1 MSDRENGII
10 RIHVYELRV
19 GMWVSR
25 LETLE
30 KDSSFFFEQFC
41 IGNQAD
47 IRAIQAVCDYVFIDV
62 ERQKRS
68 HGSIPTGKAAGKQ
81 QLNFARSFDQA
92 AQTYQ
97 NISQIIKTVMDDIR
111 FGNQLNVE
119 AVKTAV
125 SDCVDKVLENSDA
138 MLLLTQLKNMDEYTS
153 QHSLNVCILSILIG
167 RELKLSLKELN
178 DIGLCGLLHDIGKM
192 KIPLEIL
199 NKPGKLEGEELVIMR
214 RHAGFGRD
222 ILMSARNIY
231 PGAVDVAY
239 SHHENLTGSG
249 YPRAVNNTALTTFTR
264 IVSVVDAYDAI
275 TSDRVY
281 KKGRQ
286 HLIALGILTKAMHV
300 EFDGKVVIHFINCVG
315 FYPQGNVVELS
326 SGEVGIV
333 VEQNTSDRLKPKIL
347 IMLDQNKKPVKE
359 RILDLALN
367 VSDSNGALYRIR
379 QIVRPEE
386 YDIDLIK
393 FHQEGKFTE
402 AYESIF

>member
-30 KDSSFFFEQFC
+30 KDSSFFFEQFG
-41 IGNQAD
+41 ISNLAD
-47 IRAIQAVCDYVFIDV
+47 IQAIQAVCDYVFIDV
-62 ERQKRS
+62 ERQKRD
-68 HGSIPTGKAAGKQ
+68 HGAIPTGKTAGKQ

-97 NISQIIKTVMDDIR
+97 NTSQLIKTVMDDIR

-153 QHSLNVCILSILIG
+153 QHSLNVCILSILMG

-199 NKPGKLEGEELVIMR
+199 NKPGKLEGEELAIMR

-239 SHHENLTGSG
+239 THHEHLTGTG
-249 YPRAVNNTALTTFTR
+249 YPRGVDKTALSAFTK
-264 IVSVVDAYDAI
+264 IVAVVDTYDAI

-281 KKGRQ
+281 QKGRQ

-300 EFDGKVVIHFINCVG
+300 EFDGKFVIQFINCIG

-347 IMLDQNKKPVKE
+347 LMLDENKKAVKE
-359 RILDLALN
+359 RILDLALD
-367 VSDSNGALYRIR
+367 VSDSNGAPYRIR

-386 YDIDLIK
+386 YNIDLIK
-393 FHQEGKFTE
+393 SHQEGKFTG
-402 AYESIF
+402 AYEVIV